1 MEHNIFENM
10 ESLSYRKCYELG
22 LKTLSES
29 EIPDASLDARLLL
42 EHVCQT
48 NRHDLLVH
56 GEQEVEAEKLEQY
69 LSYIEQRSHRVPL
82 QYITGQQEFMGL
94 SFKVDHNV
102 LIPRQDTEILVEE
115 VLRILQDGNSI
126 LDMCTGSGCILVSL
140 LHFSNN
146 CKGLGVDI
154 SEEAI
159 AIARENADVI
169 LRESAENIQNVERS
183 YSFVKS
189 DLFQEVIGTYDIIVS
204 NPPYIKSDVIT
215 TLMPEV
221 KEFEPY
227 QALDGKEDGLYFY
240 KKIITESKKY
250 LNKEGSL
257 FFEIGYDQAI
267 EVQSLMKEAGFVN
280 INVIKDY
287 AGLDRVVYGNYMIP
301 GGKIPFEPN
310 IVVLRQCKK
319 GIE

>member
-1 MEHNIFENM
+1 MKHDVFEKM
-10 ESLSYRKCYELG
+10 GSLSYRECYEFG
-22 LKTLSES
+22 LKTLSEA

-42 EHVCQT
+42 ENVCQT

-56 GEQEVEAEKLEQY
+56 GEQEVAQEELEQY

-94 SFKVDHNV
+94 SFKVDCNV

-126 LDMCTGSGCILVSL
+126 LDMCTGSGCILISL
-140 LHFSNN
+140 LQFSNH

-154 SEEAI
+154 SGEAV
-159 AIARENADVI
+159 AIARENADLI
-169 LRESAENIQNVERS
+169 LRKSEESIQNTERS

-189 DLFQEVIGTYDIIVS
+189 DLFQEIKGTYDIIVS

-221 KEFEPY
+221 REFEPY

-240 KKIITESKKY
+240 EKIIMESKKY

-267 EVQSLMKEAGFVN
+267 DVQALMKEAGFIN
-280 INVIKDY
+280 INVVKDY
-287 AGLDRVVYGNYMIP
+287 AGLDRVVYGQLITLM
-301 GGKIPFEPN
+301 
-310 IVVLRQCKK
+310 
-319 GIE
+319 